1 LDETSFCKNIGR
13 TKDSFHL
20 SKNAVSLL
28 HSSDN
33 RNLSDKY
40 LVFHCIFTSNQ
51 QCSQSKLF
59 RNIGLDPDKV
69 LENQIQE
76 LSISVKDSSNHA
88 FAK

>member
-1 LDETSFCKNIGR
+1 LDETCFCENIGR
-13 TKDSFHL
+13 TKDSLDL
-20 SKNAVSLL
+20 SKKAVSSS
-28 HSSDN
+28 HSLDSQ
-33 RNLSDKY
+33 NLSDKY

-51 QCSQSKLF
+51 QYSQSKLF
-59 RNIGLDPDKV
+59 KNIGLDPDKV